1 MVNRYFSLF
10 FAMLNAFAFSVTIL
24 VGTGCERD
32 YGREART
39 TQPTEMSSVQVT
51 LAPSLFS
58 DPSLFQNLDVVV
70 EVLMLD
76 RYSEEIS
83 FDPPIVDAFPLK
95 IGQSHITKLKVPM
108 GTKRVIDIK
117 GYEFGDLVLSGRQII
132 DYLGD
137 ELIVADITLDP
148 VDLPLLSI
156 SSPQTTYNVGDE
168 VAVSINLKNVT
179 DLFGAALEL
188 EYNRSR
194 FFPLDVEVQPDS
206 KFAKSGLPVFHDL
219 NLDSRP
225 GKMQI
230 ALTLTKGQKP
240 ISIDRKGQ
248 AIAIAKFRAVKA
260 GTSNVRV
267 KSLIGTTP
275 MLTKADGQQ
284 LDDLNG
290 MRQYLNPADGREPRG
305 VIQFLVK

>member
-1 MVNRYFSLF
+1 MITRYFSLF
-10 FAMLNAFAFSVTIL
+10 FTMLTVFSFLL

-32 YGREART
+32 YNREART
-39 TQPTEMSSVQVT
+39 TQPTEMSSVQVM
-51 LAPSLFS
+51 LSPSLFS
-58 DPSLFQNLDVVV
+58 GSLPFQNLEVVV

-83 FDPPIVDAFPLK
+83 FDPPIIDAFSLK
-95 IGQSHITKLKVPM
+95 IGQSRITKLKVPM

-117 GYEFGDLVLSGRQII
+117 GYEFGDLVLSGRQVIN
-132 DYLGD
+132 YLGD
-137 ELIVADITLDP
+137 ELAVADITLDP
-148 VDLPLLSI
+148 VDLPLMSI
-156 SSPQTTYNVGDE
+156 SSPQATYNVGDE

-179 DLFGAALEL
+179 DLFGVALEL

-194 FFPLDVEVQPDS
+194 FFPLDVEVHPDS

-240 ISIDRKGQ
+240 IAIDRKGRS
-248 AIAIAKFRAVKA
+248 IAIAKFRAVKA
-260 GTSNVRV
+260 GTSNIRV

-275 MLTKADGQQ
+275 VLTKADGQQ

-290 MRQYLNPADGREPRG
+290 MRQYLNPPDGREPRG